1 MKFKKLKG
9 EVAHM
14 KMDPLLNRGS
24 ILVAFFAP
32 QTQTSLTLMWTHKV
46 LWNLLWSQIL
56 SMLCKKYVSFHRWL
70 HQANVNQGA
79 RLKSCLAGPGN
90 FLLSLQGAFLYGHGL
105 PLNMLTK
112 LLPLSLWELM
122 RSQPRKTVSFIKT
135 GTWKLNQFLKFVS
148 LVINSD
154 RPMGLNFFFYC
165 INAEQTLIK
174 TKHSCE
180 LLSLSFQETA
190 SW

>member
-1 MKFKKLKG
+1 MVTDFDY
-9 EVAHM
+9 V
-14 KMDPLLNRGS
+14 
-24 ILVAFFAP
+24 V
-32 QTQTSLTLMWTHKV
+32 WKV
-46 LWNLLWSQIL
+46 RLFSQ
-56 SMLCKKYVSFHRWL
+56 MTTPGK
-70 HQANVNQGA
+70 HQPE

-90 FLLSLQGAFLYGHGL
+90 FLLLLQAASLYSHGL

-122 RSQPRKTVSFIKT
+122 RSQPRKTVSFIKI

-148 LVINSD
+148 LVTNPD
-154 RPMGLNFFFYC
+154 RSMGLNFFFYC

-174 TKHSCE
+174 TKHICE

-190 SW
+190 SWYIVSYKYRSGC